1 MLVLRSLFASVVQVY
16 THISITLVSSLIAL
30 AADLPFLLL
39 LAIFTVDVQLYTVIP
54 ACILLFL
61 GVLPY
66 PGSAA
71 GQVIARELATSDL
84 VVTSDAW
91 RGFEGNWRIA
101 LRAWTVGAVV
111 MVGLIANIVFYTHLA
126 STSDPGPL
134 SLVAF
139 ILSGVAIGALTVWI
153 VVHLYIYPLLLVMEQ
168 GSLLLVYRNALLL
181 LAMYPVSS
189 VVGAAIWVAWLALC
203 AVTGVFFA
211 GGFLVA
217 ATIQQNI
224 FTRLPAVRERTM
236 HRQA

>member
-1 MLVLRSLFASVVQVY
+1 MLVLRSLFASLVQVY
-16 THISITLVSSLIAL
+16 THISITLVSSLATL
-30 AADLPFLLL
+30 AAELPFLLL
-39 LAIFTVDVQLYTVIP
+39 LAIFTVDVQSYAVIP

-71 GQVIARELATSDL
+71 GQVIARELATGDL

-91 RGFEGNWRIA
+91 RGFDKNWRVA

-111 MVGLIANIVFYTHLA
+111 VIGLIANITFYVHLA
-126 STSDPGPL
+126 SGSGPIT
-134 SLVAF
+134 VIAF
-139 ILSGVAIGALTVWI
+139 ILSGLAIGALTVWI
-153 VVHLYIYPLLLVMEQ
+153 ALHLYVYPLLLVMEP

-189 VVGAAIWVAWLALC
+189 LVATLIWVGWLALC
-203 AVTGVFFA
+203 SVTGVFFA

-224 FTRLPAVRERTM
+224 FTRLPAVRQQDTRER
-236 HRQA
+236 A